1 MSRSLT
7 FAYPGDLSLK
17 TGGYAYDRK
26 VIDGLRSLGW
36 TVDLLPLGEGFP
48 APSQAT
54 IQSASKML
62 SALPDN
68 TLLLVDGLAFGV
80 LEAWATAEAARL
92 RIVALVH
99 HPLALETGLSETEQ
113 KGFRASERAALA
125 SARHVIVTSP
135 MTAREVSANYRV
147 EAHSITVALPGTERA
162 DPSSANNHPVPQI
175 LSVGTLS
182 RRKGYDVLLS
192 ALKSIKDLDWQATII
207 GSKTLDPA
215 TSAALSRQVNELDL
229 AERVQLAG
237 EVNDP
242 KGYFASADIFAL
254 ASRYEGYGMVFAE
267 ALSHGL
273 PIVACKA
280 GAVPDVVPEEAG
292 MLVPVDDADAFGRA
306 LRLLLTDPDAR
317 QRLAAAAR
325 QAGVQL
331 PDWPET
337 AQIISDALE
346 KIS

>member
-1 MSRSLT
+1 MSRSLI

-36 TVDLLPLGEGFP
+36 AANLMPLGDGFP
-48 APSQAT
+48 VPSEAT
-54 IQSASKML
+54 VQSASKML
-62 SALPDN
+62 SALPDD
-68 TLLLVDGLAFGV
+68 TLVVLDGLAFGV
-80 LEAWATAEAARL
+80 LDGWATSEAARL

-113 KGFRASERAALA
+113 KSFRDSERAALA

-135 MTAREVSANYRV
+135 MTAREVSANYGV
-147 EAHSITVALPGTERA
+147 GAHSITVALPGTERVDFA
-162 DPSSANNHPVPQI
+162 HAENPVPQI

-182 RRKGYDVLLS
+182 RRKGHDILLS
-192 ALKSIKDLDWQATII
+192 ALKSIEDLDWQATII

-215 TSAALSRQVNELDL
+215 TSAALSQQVDDL
-229 AERVQLAG
+229 GLEPRVQLAG
-237 EVNDP
+237 EVDDAQDHFS
-242 KGYFASADIFAL
+242 GADVFAL

-273 PIVACKA
+273 PIVCCKA
-280 GAVPDVVPEEAG
+280 GAVPDVVPEDAG
-292 MLVPVDDADAFGRA
+292 ILVPVDDIDAFGQA
-306 LRLLLTDPDAR
+306 LRRLLTDPDERERRAT
-317 QRLAAAAR
+317 AAR
-325 QAGVQL
+325 RAGAQL

-337 AQIISDALE
+337 AQIISDTLDR
-346 KIS
+346 IS